1 MTDTAI
7 LRQIMDRLKAIE
19 AILQQLADPIA
30 HVSAQEKAEI
40 VKKAMATGNKA
51 AVRAAVKQINGGEMR

>member
-19 AILQQLADPIA
+19 EILQQLADPIA
-30 HVSAQEKAEI
+30 HVSVQEKAEL
-40 VKKAMATGNKA
+40 VKRAMATGNKA
-51 AVRAAVKQINGGEMR
+51 VIKAAVKQINGR